1 MIDKPYQV
9 TPEALRQE
17 ANNLEYTGRQ
27 HYADIMRWAADI
39 IEELEAAICKHQE
52 SFNLRDD
59 EPTAVE
65 YELWK
70 ALEKG

>member
-27 HYADIMRWAADI
+27 HYAEIMRWAADK
-39 IEELEAAICKHQE
+39 IEMLELEASRLHERSSKMI
-52 SFNLRDD
+52 DD
-59 EPTAVE
+59 AF
-65 YELWK
+65 K
-70 ALEKG
+70 RAMEKD